1 MDKIIKDDYTGRV
14 IDKRSF
20 KLDPDKY
27 PKIISVYK
35 GNEEVKDRIGYTDG
49 IRPLY
54 MVQYRWQ
61 TICAPSDLDRVEK
74 RLEEAFK
81 K

>member
-1 MDKIIKDDYTGRV
+1 MDKIIQDDYTGRV

-20 KLDPDKY
+20 KLDSKKY
-27 PKIISVYK
+27 PKIISVLG
-35 GNEEVKDRIGYTDG
+35 GNDEVKDRIGHTEG

-54 MVQYRWQ
+54 VLQYRWQ
-61 TICAPSDLDRVEK
+61 TLCAASDLDSMEA

-81 K
+81 